1 VAATEGELAGL
12 VSIVTGG
19 GGRLGGEMARALAR
33 DGARVVVADID
44 GGRADTRA
52 ASIADAGGECMA
64 VQVDIGDE
72 ASVDAAFDAIA
83 ERFGGVDVLVNN
95 AAPTALVAHDA
106 PLAEID
112 LDTWD
117 AMLRGILR
125 GTMLCSRRAIPML
138 SSRGGGSIINIASIH
153 AHAGDPELTA
163 YPVAKAGLLGIT
175 RAIATQYGSVGV
187 RCNTIT
193 LGTYLPGTAPEAWRR
208 SKVAHQL
215 VPRDGRP
222 ADAANAVA
230 FLASPAASFITG
242 ADLAVDGGLLA
253 HLPSYADA
261 GTRLGRLRGEH
272 DEGS

>member
-12 VSIVTGG
+12 VAIVTGG
-19 GGRLGGEMARALAR
+19 GGRLGGEMAKELAR
-33 DGARVVVADID
+33 RGASVAVADID
-44 GGRADTRA
+44 GARAEARA
-52 ASIADAGGECMA
+52 ASVRDAGGAGMA

-72 ASVDAAFDAIA
+72 TSVDAAFDAVA
-83 ERFGGVDVLVNN
+83 TRFGGLDVLVNN
-95 AAPTALVAHDA
+95 AAPTALVADDA
-106 PLAEID
+106 PLAQID
-112 LDTWD
+112 VVTWD

-138 SSRGGGSIINIASIH
+138 SARGGGSIVNIASIH

-175 RAIATQYGSVGV
+175 RAVATQYGSVGI

-193 LGTYLPGTAPEAWRR
+193 LGTYLPRTAPEAWRER
-208 SKVAHQL
+208 KVAHQL
-215 VPRDGRP
+215 VPRDGLP

-261 GTRLGRLRGEH
+261 GTRLGQLRGDDDKE
-272 DEGS
+272 S